1 MKRFNNGFVTLIG
14 ILLTMVIICILS
26 YTAFKVY
33 FKGSPQRKGIVDTF
47 SEQGLDTANY
57 QSVLDSSRKEI
68 ERANK
73 KVIDRAKQLEELYD

>member
-1 MKRFNNGFVTLIG
+1 MKGFDNGFVTLIG
-14 ILLTMVIICILS
+14 LLLTMAIICILS
-26 YTAFKVY
+26 YIAFKVY
-33 FKGSPQRKGIVDTF
+33 FKGPPQGEGIVGTF

-73 KVIDRAKQLEELYD
+73 QIIDRAKQLEELYD